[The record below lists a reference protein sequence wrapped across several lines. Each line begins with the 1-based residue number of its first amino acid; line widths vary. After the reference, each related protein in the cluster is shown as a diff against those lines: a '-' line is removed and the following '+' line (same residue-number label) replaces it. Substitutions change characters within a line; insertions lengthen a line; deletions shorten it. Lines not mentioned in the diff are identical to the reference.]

1 MHLLQ
6 LRKFRSNVMVDWRVN
21 LLPVFEVLV
30 EISAEKLTILTDIL
44 RDVHQSLQANGRLPF
59 A

>member
-1 MHLLQ
+1 
-6 LRKFRSNVMVDWRVN
+6 MVDWRVN